1 LIDINSDR
9 KKKQLKSIKS
19 VFDLLEHLFVVVKIM
34 TKMFKFVLLNFYI
47 FIFRERIV
55 HLLAVRPFKKPE
67 LLSRIVR
74 GSFWNFFVFKF
85 PLKRLCFHFIIL
97 KFVQTFIFLIC
108 FCSTILYL
116 SSARLPKLQW
126 AKYKNWKNEKNKSSS
141 LKWRNTSQELV

>member
-1 LIDINSDR
+1 MIDINSDR

-97 KFVQTFIFLIC
+97 KFVQTFFYISDLFL
-108 FCSTILYL
+108 FNDFVLILG
-116 SSARLPKLQW
+116 SAPKVAMSKVQKL
-126 AKYKNWKNEKNKSSS
+126 EKRK
-141 LKWRNTSQELV
+141 KQKQQPQVT